1 MRVRYSD
8 DPRSGQPRIAGHN
21 VAEYEKM
28 FFSRMF
34 GLAFLPWSE
43 RGEILMPERNNCA
56 QEGSPAAPEG
66 ASCDADS
73 MIWNAKSLQSGVPTV
88 TEQKRTLRAA
98 LGTA

>member
-8 DPRSGQPRIAGHN
+8 DPKKWTTSHCRSQRGRIR
-21 VAEYEKM
+21 KM

-88 TEQKRTLRAA
+88 TEQNRTLRAA

>member
-8 DPRSGQPRIAGHN
+8 DPRRGQPRIAGHN

-43 RGEILMPERNNCA
+43 RGEILMPERGFWC
-56 QEGSPAAPEG
+56 
-66 ASCDADS
+66 
-73 MIWNAKSLQSGVPTV
+73 
-88 TEQKRTLRAA
+88 R
-98 LGTA
+98 